1 MERHSFDTVSF
12 VFGLIFVA
20 AGVVFTVATN
30 PWNLLGG
37 LSLGWLWALALIAV
51 GVALLVP
58 VLRKPRPEP
67 ERPVEDLSRAH
78 EELGPP
84 PLD

>member
-12 VFGLIFVA
+12 VFGVLF
-20 AGVVFTVATN
+20 AGVGILFTVATE
-30 PWNLLGG
+30 PWDLLTG
-37 LSLGWLWALALIAV
+37 LSLGWVWAVALIAV

-58 VLRKPRPEP
+58 ALRRTRPEGHDQT
-67 ERPVEDLSRAH
+67 EDLSGAL

-84 PLD
+84 PID

>member
-12 VFGLIFVA
+12 VFGVLFA
-20 AGVVFTVATN
+20 AVGVLFTVATE
-30 PWNLLGG
+30 PWDLLTG
-37 LSLGWLWALALIAV
+37 LSLGWVWAVALIAV

-58 VLRKPRPEP
+58 ALRRTRPEGP
-67 ERPVEDLSRAH
+67 DQTEDLSGAL

-84 PLD
+84 PID

>member
-12 VFGLIFVA
+12 VFGVLFA
-20 AGVVFTVATN
+20 AVGILFTVATE
-30 PWNLLGG
+30 PWDLLTG
-37 LSLGWLWALALIAV
+37 LSLGWVWAVALIAV

-58 VLRKPRPEP
+58 ALRRTRPESP
-67 ERPVEDLSRAH
+67 DQTEDLSGAL

-84 PLD
+84 PID